1 MGDPVALVIKRVILA
16 GLNPIV
22 PVYVEPSA
30 DGNVFVNSGRV
41 FIHVIA
47 GGATIAVTIDSPTPC
62 NYGGVE
68 IHDVEITDI
77 LTTEE
82 RMIGPFPQSRFNDAS
97 GEVLVTCTPQAG
109 VKIAAIEVP

>member
-1 MGDPVALVIKRVILA
+1 MGDPVALTVKIVVLT

-22 PVYVEPSA
+22 PVYVEPSEF
-30 DGNVFVNSGRV
+30 GNTFVNSGRA

-47 GGATIAVTIDSPTPC
+47 GAATIAVTIDSPVAC
-62 NYGGVE
+62 VKGDY
-68 IHDVEITDI
+68 HDVEVASI

-82 RMIGPFPQSRFNDAS
+82 RMIGPFPKSRFNDPNDK
-97 GEVLVTCTPQAG
+97 VLVTCSPYTG